1 MTQIAVAMLACA
13 WIGYFV
19 YCLRDGRNASPNR
32 RNATSHFSRSLSAL
46 GDSIV
51 GAGRVPLARQG
62 RTPRPTV
69 LPDKPRTAHE
79 ASRRRRQVLIGLVA
93 TAVLSLI
100 VAPYTG
106 TVGWLIHLAVD
117 VVLVCFLVVSMR
129 RQHLSA
135 EHEMR
140 LLMLHGDR
148 RAAHSRAVPRPQE
161 EARGSA
167 LPR

>member
-19 YCLRDGRNASPNR
+19 YCLREGRSASPNR
-32 RNATSHFSRSLSAL
+32 RNATRHFSRSLSAL
-46 GDSIV
+46 GESIV
-51 GAGRVPLARQG
+51 GAGRVPLARQD
-62 RTPRPTV
+62 RTPKPTV
-69 LPDKPRTAHE
+69 LLDKPRTAHE

-93 TAVLSLI
+93 AALASLI
-100 VAPYTG
+100 AAPYTG

-117 VVLVCFLVVSMR
+117 VVLVCFLIVSMR

-148 RAAHSRAVPRPQE
+148 RAAQSRAMPRPQQGV
-161 EARGSA
+161 RGSA